1 MAGLEGLPPL
11 GLKFSHPPDFLGVS
25 AQKRRRTVRSSA
37 RSAAFI
43 AVAADAAFALGAA
56 RAVAMRAVLKLAEPR
71 LPPIIGAPSLAKVLL
86 TRHHPEM
93 VVAVLTLFFITRIAV
108 LTRWSGG

>member
-1 MAGLEGLPPL
+1 M

-43 AVAADAAFALGAA
+43 AVAVVAAADAAFALGAA
-56 RAVAMRAVLKLAEPR
+56 RAAVAMRAVLKLAEPR
-71 LPPIIGAPSLAKVLL
+71 LPPIIGVPSLAKVLL
-86 TRHHPEM
+86 TRHPEM
-93 VVAVLTLFFITRIAV
+93 VAVLTLFITLIAV
-108 LTRWSGG
+108 LTRWS